1 MIDSSI
7 FESLQSKIDEESK
20 IRDEIQDIVQE
31 LSKRG
36 RAVQALLSRAHS
48 TPPSQINP
56 ILDDATREISA
67 QREDIAKLMTVAS
80 KHPFYKYNQLWS
92 KELQNLVL
100 TSVSFM
106 VHYTPADTPEQV
118 FSIEFCSWLGGMK
131 GVVSDNTTFMT
142 IEDVGKFLAVPVN
155 LKDQDA
161 FHLTIEEYLH
171 ALISLVE
178 ELSRLAVNSVTLGDY
193 TRPLQIHTFISDL
206 HAGFQLLN
214 LKNDSLRKRSDGIKY
229 NVKKVEDVVYDL
241 SLRNL
246 IPKKGANE

>member
-1 MIDSSI
+1 MIDSAI
-7 FESLQSKIDEESK
+7 FESLQVKIDEESK

-67 QREDIAKLMTVAS
+67 QREDIAKLVTVAS
-80 KHPFYKYNQLWS
+80 KHPFYKYNYLWT
-92 KELQNLVL
+92 KELQNL
-100 TSVSFM
+100 
-106 VHYTPADTPEQV
+106 V

-131 GVVSDNTTFMT
+131 GAVDENTTFMT

-214 LKNDSLRKRSDGIKY
+214 LKNDSLRKRGDGIKY

-246 IPKKGANE
+246 IPKKGASDE

>member
-1 MIDSSI
+1 MINSSI

-56 ILDDATREISA
+56 ILDNATKEISA
-67 QREDIAKLMTVAS
+67 QREDIAKLVTVAS
-80 KHPFYKYNQLWS
+80 KHPFYKYNHLWS
-92 KELQNLVL
+92 KELQNL
-100 TSVSFM
+100 
-106 VHYTPADTPEQV
+106 V

-246 IPKKGANE
+246 IPKKGAHE

>member
-48 TPPSQINP
+48 TPPAQINP

-92 KELQNLVL
+92 KELQNLV
-100 TSVSFM
+100 
-106 VHYTPADTPEQV
+106 

-131 GVVSDNTTFMT
+131 GVVSNNTTFMT

-214 LKNDSLRKRSDGIKY
+214 LKNDSLRKRSDGLKY

-246 IPKKGANE
+246 IPKKGANDE